1 MKKEVIIV
9 ILCIAALAMCSIPS
23 LIGTGL
29 IGRPS
34 VPTVSGPEATHLLS
48 ATKGHVIYDV
58 PVGGISGT
66 SLPSLKTIIIRNQ
79 DKRNEPVYA
88 LSGPDEN
95 GFFVFL
101 EKDVGVKHILNLSS
115 IQSDKHEVIFT
126 RPVGSGGDYGE
137 HLALSRIGGHVAF
150 VGYLSFKQM
159 YEPKAYIGMGQ
170 LEIWDIFRKNNLDTQ
185 IVAINNSLAWF
196 PGGKKLVYSKFINR
210 KEVPTQDSG
219 DKILLRFGK
228 WIEVPA
234 VFVYNIKDGT
244 ESFLHV
250 GWSPKVATDGKSIII
265 ADFERNYYLVELSTK
280 KTMPVIL
287 PGGIGKI
294 IAFTSPNTIL
304 YLGAPTAGVSPEW
317 TKSNSPLVGPKAMLS
332 LKLLDLS
339 TGDFQTVKNSIDPRR
354 SISYGNTNN

>member
-23 LIGTGL
+23 LIGTGV

-34 VPTVSGPEATHLLS
+34 IPTVNGPEATQLVS
-48 ATKGHVIYDV
+48 ATQGHIIYDV
-58 PVGGISGT
+58 PVGGISGI
-66 SLPSLKTIIIRNQ
+66 SLPSLKTMTIREQ
-79 DKRNEPVYA
+79 DKGDEPVYA
-88 LSGPDEN
+88 LSGPDKN

-101 EKDVGVKHILNLSS
+101 ERDVGVKHILNLSS
-115 IQSDKHEVIFT
+115 IQSNKHEVIFT
-126 RPVGSGGDYGE
+126 RSVGSGSNYGE
-137 HLALSRIGGHVAF
+137 HLALSPIGGHAAF
-150 VGYLSFKQM
+150 VGYLSYTQM

-170 LEIWDIFRKNNLDTQ
+170 LEIWDIFNKNKLDTKLF
-185 IVAINNSLAWF
+185 AINDSLAWF
-196 PGGKKLVYSKFINR
+196 PVGKKLVYSKFIHR
-210 KEVPTQDSG
+210 KEIPTQDSD
-219 DKILLRFGK
+219 DKILLSFGK

-234 VFVYNIKDGT
+234 VFVYDMQDRT

-265 ADFERNYYLVELSTK
+265 ADFEMNYYWIDLNTMKS
-280 KTMPVIL
+280 MPVVL
-287 PGGIGKI
+287 PGGIGQI

-332 LKLLDLS
+332 LKLLDLA
-339 TGDFQTVKNSIDPRR
+339 TGDFQTVTNSIDPRR
-354 SISYGNTNN
+354 RISYGNINN

>member
-9 ILCIAALAMCSIPS
+9 LFCIAALAMCSIPS
-23 LIGTGL
+23 LIGVGL

-34 VPTVSGPEATHLLS
+34 SPTVDGPEATHLLS
-48 ATKGHVIYDV
+48 ATQGYIIYDV
-58 PVGGISGT
+58 PVGGISGI
-66 SLPSLKTIIIRNQ
+66 SIPSLKTMTIRKQ
-79 DKRNEPVYA
+79 DKGDEPVYA

-95 GFFVFL
+95 GFIVFL
-101 EKDVGVKHILNLSS
+101 ERGVGVKHILNLSS

-126 RPVGSGGDYGE
+126 RLVGYDGNYRE
-137 HLALSRIGGHVAF
+137 HLALSPIGGHAAF
-150 VGYLSFKQM
+150 VGYLSYTQM
-159 YEPKAYIGMGQ
+159 YDPKAYIGMGQ
-170 LEIWDIFRKNNLDTQ
+170 LEIWDIFNKNKLDTKLF
-185 IVAINNSLAWF
+185 AIDDSLVWF
-196 PGGKKLVYSKFINR
+196 PGGKKLVYSKFIPR
-210 KEVPTQDSG
+210 KEIPTQDSG
-219 DKILLRFGK
+219 DKILLSFGK

-234 VFVYNIKDGT
+234 VFVYNMQDGT

-265 ADFERNYYLVELSTK
+265 ADFEMNYYLVELSTK